1 MSEQR
6 VVVMG
11 LGNLLWADE
20 GGCGWRNGCM
30 PITTR
35 PSMWRL
41 SMAVSGTELAGVCGK
56 RQPCVDSAIH

>member
-11 LGNLLWADE
+11 WATCC
-20 GGCGWRNGCM
+20 GPMKASACGWRNGCM
-30 PITTR
+30 PITTG

-41 SMAVSGTELAGVCGK
+41 SMAVL
-56 RQPCVDSAIH
+56 RD

>member
-20 GGCGWRNGCM
+20 GFGV
-30 PITTR
+30 PITTG

-41 SMAVSGTELAGVCGK
+41 SMAVL
-56 RQPCVDSAIH
+56 RD